1 MLYAIV
7 SFIGH
12 ALTSFLLISLYLFWD
27 RPLIVGFL
35 YSQYPW
41 VIDFGTVGCSSWLL
55 LWASDSFRHQFN
67 VFLPRFI
74 RAIFISD
81 NCQPMPTVKNRMQN
95 VTNFVKVMPKIAN
108 QPNSDSK
115 KQSNRQI

>member
-1 MLYAIV
+1 MLYAII
-7 SFIGH
+7 SFIWH

-27 RPLIVGFL
+27 RPPVVGFL

-41 VIDFGTVGCSSWLL
+41 VIDFGTVGCSI
-55 LWASDSFRHQFN
+55 D
-67 VFLPRFI
+67 FLPRFI

-115 KQSNRQI
+115 KQSNLQI